1 MLSERRKAYNRGK
14 FSKGFRPMSESA
26 RFNMVEQ
33 QVRPW
38 EVLDTRVLEVLGE
51 LKREDFVPV
60 QHRQIAYVDLS
71 IPLEHGE
78 FMMKPVVEGRM
89 LQALD
94 LSGEEDVLEIGSG
107 SGYTAACLSRLARQV
122 VSIEIHGDLAERAR
136 AQVGAAGI
144 RNCQVLAKDA
154 FDFHPAQSFD
164 AIAVTGAVAQE
175 RFAAA
180 GRQPAQPEVHLRA
193 DQNAPYRYVAQTLA
207 DASRA
212 GLTRIGF
219 VSEPEAAR

>member
-1 MLSERRKAYNRGK
+1 MAGSLNFER
-14 FSKGFRPMSESA
+14 A

-164 AIAVTGAVAQE
+164 AIAVTGAVAQVPE
-175 RFAAA
+175 AFLRWLKPGGRMFAIRGLSPAMEA
-180 GRQPAQPEVHLRA
+180 VLMTRQSADYIETSSLFETDLPYLRGAQPASQ
-193 DQNAPYRYVAQTLA
+193 
-207 DASRA
+207 
-212 GLTRIGF
+212 F
-219 VSEPEAAR
+219 KF

>member
-1 MLSERRKAYNRGK
+1 MAGSLNFER
-14 FSKGFRPMSESA
+14 A

-164 AIAVTGAVAQE
+164 AIAVTGAVAQVPE
-175 RFAAA
+175 AFLRWLKPGGRMFAIRGLSPAMEA
-180 GRQPAQPEVHLRA
+180 VLMTRQSADYIETSSLFETDLPHLRGAQPASQ
-193 DQNAPYRYVAQTLA
+193 
-207 DASRA
+207 
-212 GLTRIGF
+212 F
-219 VSEPEAAR
+219 KF